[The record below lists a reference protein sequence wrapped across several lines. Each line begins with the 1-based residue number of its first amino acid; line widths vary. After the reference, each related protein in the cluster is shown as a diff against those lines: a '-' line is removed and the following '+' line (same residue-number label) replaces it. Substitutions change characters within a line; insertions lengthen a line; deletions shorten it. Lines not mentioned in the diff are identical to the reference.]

1 MLLEQIEIGRGFFAT
16 SLNTS
21 QICKQGKKCAAR
33 GLVSCSPSS
42 SYTAASQGDE
52 SLLFNYFSLLFSLL
66 CTKKTPNSDLRPQ
79 KHPVGEGKTVYSF
92 FPARKRGENSTTVS
106 TNFIKNVKCVINHPE
121 QSRRTPGIR
130 KNCQKQPN
138 H

>member
-21 QICKQGKKCAAR
+21 QLCKQGKKCAAR

-66 CTKKTPNSDLRPQ
+66 CTKKTSNSDVRPQ
-79 KHPVGEGKTVYSF
+79 KHPVGEGRTVYSF
-92 FPARKRGENSTTVS
+92 FLLGREGKIAPLSAQ
-106 TNFIKNVKCVINHPE
+106 IL
-121 QSRRTPGIR
+121 
-130 KNCQKQPN
+130 
-138 H
+138 